1 MNIYKAVLFDL
12 NGVLILDKA
21 GYVPAPQEH
30 VIFKRLGLSLED
42 SKEKERIKSELGW
55 TEEEFWK
62 FVDTSWNGA
71 VPNLRL
77 INLIKNL
84 RERGYKT
91 AIISNTSGLIMR
103 QVLQNY
109 FGQDLNTLFDFIT
122 ISSEVGYLKP
132 GREIYELTIEKLGVQ
147 PNEAVMID
155 DSEDYLTGAKSL
167 GITPILFI
175 SNEKLEEDLRRLE
188 IM

>member
-1 MNIYKAVLFDL
+1 MNTYKAILFDL

-21 GYVPAPQEH
+21 GYVPVTQEH
-30 VIFKRLGLSLED
+30 IVFKRLGLSLED
-42 SKEKERIKSELGW
+42 SEEKERIKNEFDW

-62 FVDTSWNGA
+62 FVDNSWNGA

-77 INLIKNL
+77 IRLIKSL
-84 RERGYKT
+84 KERGYKT
-91 AIISNTSGLIMR
+91 AIVSNTSGLIMR

-109 FGQDLNTLFDFIT
+109 FGEDLNTLFDIVI

-132 GREIYELTIEKLGVQ
+132 SRGIYELTIKKLGVQ

-155 DSEDYLTGAKSL
+155 DSGDYLTGAKIF
-167 GITPILFI
+167 GITPILFV
-175 SNEKLEEDLRRLE
+175 SNEKLEVDLKHLE